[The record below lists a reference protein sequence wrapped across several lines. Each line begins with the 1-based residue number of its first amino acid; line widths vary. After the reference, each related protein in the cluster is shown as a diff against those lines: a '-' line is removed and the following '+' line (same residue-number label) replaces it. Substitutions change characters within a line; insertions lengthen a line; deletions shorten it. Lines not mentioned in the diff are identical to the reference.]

1 MMGTPEEDLQ
11 RLGLAAAA
19 LMHDLQAAVGS
30 LEEYAAFVVDE
41 LEAGR
46 SPLAAARDALHQ
58 GQQIRAMIG
67 DVLGT
72 LSGTPPSSALFDPL
86 GIVHREAERAATIS
100 PPLAI
105 RCRASLR
112 GTVLVKGRRTLFE
125 RSVRNLLHNALRHA
139 RARVEVSV
147 RLQEVEGK
155 EGILVSVEDDGS
167 GIAPE
172 VRMELFRAGVHGG
185 HGGAGI
191 GLASVAWA
199 MSALGGWVR
208 MAEPVLLG
216 GAHLQ
221 LWVPATAVPSGAP
234 PADFAGVLSGRTMAL
249 LDDDASIRR
258 VMTRLLARAG
268 ARVITVDP
276 LPERLEAFL
285 AEIEAS
291 APDVILLDLHLGA
304 LSGATVWDRLHARSP
319 EMARRVVFFSGAVG
333 WSGQA
338 SQAIQGQPVIAK
350 GLEPVE
356 FIRELD
362 RLIRQLSAMDAGA

>member
-1 MMGTPEEDLQ
+1 MGTSEEDLK

-19 LMHDLQAAVGS
+19 LMHDLQAFVGS
-30 LEEYAAFVVDE
+30 VEEHAGFVVDE

-46 SPLAAARDALHQ
+46 NPLAAARETLHQ
-58 GQQIRAMIG
+58 GQQVRAIIQ
-67 DVLGT
+67 DVLGAV
-72 LSGTPPSSALFDPL
+72 SGSPAPSPPFDPL
-86 GIVHREAERAATIS
+86 RVVHREAERAATIS
-100 PPLAI
+100 PSLVI
-105 RCRASLR
+105 RCRASLP
-112 GTVLVKGRRTLFE
+112 GTVLVDGRRTLFE

-147 RLQEVEGK
+147 ALQEIEGRD
-155 EGILVSVEDDGS
+155 GVLVSVEDDGS

-172 VRMELFRAGVHGG
+172 LRPELFRAGVHGG

-199 MSALGGWVR
+199 MSSLGGWVR

-221 LWVPATAVPSGAP
+221 LWVPATARASSAP
-234 PADFAGVLSGRTMAL
+234 PADFAGVLAGRTVAL

-258 VMTRLLARAG
+258 VMTRLLVRAG

-276 LPERLEAFL
+276 LPERLEAVL

-291 APDVILLDLHLGA
+291 APDVVLLDLHLGG
-304 LSGATVWDRLHARSP
+304 LSGAAVWDHLHARSP
-319 EMARRVVFFSGAVG
+319 EMARRVVFFSGAAG

-338 SQAIQGQPVIAK
+338 GETVHGQPVIAK
-350 GLEPVE
+350 GLEPAELV
-356 FIRELD
+356 RELD
-362 RLIRQLSAMDAGA
+362 RLTLNGYS

>member
-1 MMGTPEEDLQ
+1 
-11 RLGLAAAA
+11 
-19 LMHDLQAAVGS
+19 MHDLQASVGS

-72 LSGTPPSSALFDPL
+72 LSGAPPSSALFDPL
-86 GIVHREAERAATIS
+86 RIVHREAERAATIS

-155 EGILVSVEDDGS
+155 EGILVSVKDDGS
-167 GIAPE
+167 GIARE
-172 VRMELFRAGVHGG
+172 VRMEIFRAGVHGG

-199 MSALGGWVR
+199 MSSLGGWVR
-208 MAEPVLLG
+208 TAEPVLLG

-221 LWVPATAVPSGAP
+221 LWVPATARAFGAP
-234 PADFAGVLSGRTMAL
+234 PAGFAAVLSGRTVAL
-249 LDDDASIRR
+249 LDDDPSIRR

-276 LPERLEAFL
+276 APERLEVVL

-291 APDVILLDLHLGA
+291 APDVVLLDLHLGG
-304 LSGATVWDRLHARSP
+304 LSGEAVWDRLHARSP

-350 GLEPVE
+350 GLEPVD

-362 RLIRQLSAMDAGA
+362 RLIRQLSAVDAGA

>member
-1 MMGTPEEDLQ
+1 MGTSEEDLK

-19 LMHDLQAAVGS
+19 LMHDLQAFVGS
-30 LEEYAAFVVDE
+30 VEEHAAFVVDE

-46 SPLAAARDALHQ
+46 SPLAAAREALHQ
-58 GQQIRAMIG
+58 GQQVRAMIR
-67 DVLGT
+67 DVLGAVSGT
-72 LSGTPPSSALFDPL
+72 LSSAPFDPL
-86 GIVHREAERAATIS
+86 RIVHREAERAATIS
-100 PPLAI
+100 PPLVI
-105 RCRASLR
+105 RCRASLP
-112 GTVLVKGRRTLFE
+112 GTVLVDGRRTLFE

-147 RLQEVEGK
+147 ALQEIEGRD
-155 EGILVSVEDDGS
+155 GVLVSVEDDGS

-172 VRMELFRAGVHGG
+172 LRPELFRAGVHGG

-199 MSALGGWVR
+199 MSSLGGWVR
-208 MAEPVLLG
+208 MAEPVLIG

-221 LWVPATAVPSGAP
+221 LWVPATARASSAP
-234 PADFAGVLSGRTMAL
+234 PADFAGVLSGRTVAL

-258 VMTRLLARAG
+258 VITRLLARAG

-276 LPERLEAFL
+276 LPERLEAVL

-291 APDVILLDLHLGA
+291 APDVVLLDLHLGG
-304 LSGATVWDRLHARSP
+304 LDGATVWKHLHARCP

-338 SQAIQGQPVIAK
+338 GETIHGQPVLAK
-350 GLEPVE
+350 GLEPAELV
-356 FIRELD
+356 RELD
-362 RLIRQLSAMDAGA
+362 RLRRNLATTSQRSM